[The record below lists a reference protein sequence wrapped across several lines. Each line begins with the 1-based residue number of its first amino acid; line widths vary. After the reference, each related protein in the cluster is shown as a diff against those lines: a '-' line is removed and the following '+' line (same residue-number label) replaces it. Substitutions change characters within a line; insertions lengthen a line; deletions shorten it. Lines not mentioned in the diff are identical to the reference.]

1 MHCAHVSFDS
11 HVHPAYCGW
20 LSGRA
25 KRLNFGA
32 LTFVFG
38 DLELEEGHHLLGAAM
53 QGSSNDTPVSF
64 RIRERA
70 SHQRTCTRTGREQT
84 DALDGANLGRVGAC
98 FSLHFGLRQNNTL
111 ASLGTRGSS
120 RWVLWIE
127 ILVDQPAGTD
137 YEDEPLQQ
145 CGKSTAAAGRGLQP
159 AALMRCVVTVVLHRT
174 VIGVGAADAVARA
187 AEARVVAVAVCAR
200 VAQAVRFPEESAVR
214 GRSRARGP
222 EREN

>member
-1 MHCAHVSFDS
+1 MLSPDATGRAAATSAPAPARPGSSRTASSVALASTCTYLPCTRTQLQHHIFSRFLMDSIHLNSSTHVSFHS
-11 HVHPAYCGW
+11 HAHPACRGW

-84 DALDGANLGRVGAC
+84 DRRTGWC
-98 FSLHFGLRQNNTL
+98 
-111 ASLGTRGSS
+111 
-120 RWVLWIE
+120 
-127 ILVDQPAGTD
+127 QPR
-137 YEDEPLQQ
+137 PSWCL
-145 CGKSTAAAGRGLQP
+145 LQP
-159 AALMRCVVTVVLHRT
+159 SLWPSSEQHTGLLGHT
-174 VIGVGAADAVARA
+174 G
-187 AEARVVAVAVCAR
+187 
-200 VAQAVRFPEESAVR
+200 QQPL
-214 GRSRARGP
+214 GP
-222 EREN
+222 LD